1 MSSGIKKRHQD
12 RRAKK
17 QTMQLT
23 ALEPREKKMI
33 QRVTG
38 AGMGYSDLNSDAGR
52 KGSVTSRNKN

>member
-1 MSSGIKKRHQD
+1 
-12 RRAKK
+12 
-17 QTMQLT
+17 MQLT

-38 AGMGYSDLNSDAGR
+38 AGKGYSDLNSDAGR